1 MKIVL
6 VRHAAAIERGG
17 DVPDERRYL
26 TPDGR
31 ISFRRT
37 ARTMAKRGVAPGL
50 ILTSPLLRSVQTA
63 DILAETLEYSGPLEA
78 VEELAPGFDLQR
90 LERLLGRYPHAGE
103 LVLVGHE
110 PDLSDLAAALLGLPN
125 DFKLRKGSA
134 VRLNVDPAN
143 LKGAAVFK
151 WLAAGGKLL
160 KSREEALG

>member
-1 MKIVL
+1 
-6 VRHAAAIERGG
+6 
-17 DVPDERRYL
+17 
-26 TPDGR
+26 
-31 ISFRRT
+31 
-37 ARTMAKRGVAPGL
+37 
-50 ILTSPLLRSVQTA
+50 
-63 DILAETLEYSGPLEA
+63 